1 MDLIGEIVEREV
13 EAPAPPMSSK
23 NNGFPDPGKLKE
35 KRVSRWKQKA
45 QEQKKQ
51 ERREPA
57 KENIQPEPKTELSEA
72 EKIHQ
77 ENMKKI
83 SDLTEEEISQEREE
97 LLNGLDPS
105 LIKSLLARTEKRI
118 KEEACCDGHDH
129 GHDHAEGYGGW
140 IGGGK
145 DGSSVSHL
153 DSNDVDKAL
162 GVSKISLAD
171 DIKEEASTEGDK
183 SKTNK
188 KDKTV
193 RFNEVATVKYEDLD
207 DDIELDEDGWED
219 VEDINDL
226 IPNMPKGEENQIA
239 HDDYQL
245 LSEKEEAEEDGAP
258 LKVHF
263 PKPKSNNNDD
273 LDLNDPEFFNK
284 LHEKYYPDLPKETNK
299 LSWMTEPMPTNY
311 TSTYESISDMR
322 FDFKGNLIELDDS
335 GDKQSEIPTYM
346 GLHHHSD
353 NPHLAGYSLPELS
366 RLSRSVVPGQR
377 CFSLQMLGRILHK
390 LGLHKYNF
398 MPISD
403 KKEDQEFNN
412 NLKSLVTDFEDL
424 IWNLIGELRI
434 LESIQEAA
442 DESKTKNLSVRNY
455 AIEALWLWKQA
466 GGKQPSKTI
475 SEEEIIARE
484 VQN

>member
-1 MDLIGEIVEREV
+1 
-13 EAPAPPMSSK
+13 
-23 NNGFPDPGKLKE
+23 
-35 KRVSRWKQKA
+35 
-45 QEQKKQ
+45 
-51 ERREPA
+51 
-57 KENIQPEPKTELSEA
+57 
-72 EKIHQ
+72 
-77 ENMKKI
+77 MKKI

-153 DSNDVDKAL
+153 DSNDVDRAL

-188 KDKTV
+188 KDKT
-193 RFNEVATVKYEDLD
+193 
-207 DDIELDEDGWED
+207 DEDGWED

-226 IPNMPKGEENQIA
+226 IPNMPKGEEDQIA

-366 RLSRSVVPGQR
+366 RLS
-377 CFSLQMLGRILHK
+377 
-390 LGLHKYNF
+390 
-398 MPISD
+398 SD